1 MSHSIFNNQVIW
13 ITGASSGLGKYMA
26 FEFAKQGAKLALSA
40 RRVDKLEEVLKKIQ
54 ELGAEGIVVPCDVL
68 EEESVENAVKE
79 VIKHFGKID
88 VAIANAGF
96 GVLGKIEE
104 LSAKDWKR
112 QLDINVT
119 GLALTSKYA
128 IPYLKAMKGRLALIG
143 SVAAY
148 VPNPKTGAYG
158 ASKAAVRSIGQTLQL
173 ELKGTGVSCTVIHP
187 GFVDS
192 DITRVDNEG
201 VFHEDYKDPRPKNL
215 MWPTDKAAKVMVN
228 AISKR
233 KKSFVFTG
241 HGKFIAFIGQHFPK
255 LGAWMIGK
263 MGN

>member
-1 MSHSIFNNQVIW
+1 MFQNQVIW

-26 FEFAKQGAKLALSA
+26 LEFAKQGAKLALSA
-40 RRVDKLEEVLKKIQ
+40 RRVDKLEEVLQQVKA
-54 ELGAEGIVVPCDVL
+54 LGAEGFLVPCDVL
-68 EEESVENAVKE
+68 EESEIEKAVQE
-79 VIKHFGKID
+79 VISHFGRLDVAVANAGYGVFGKIED
-88 VAIANAGF
+88 
-96 GVLGKIEE
+96 
-104 LSAKDWKR
+104 LSAKEWRR
-112 QLDINVT
+112 QMDGNVT
-119 GLALTSKYA
+119 GLAMTAKSA
-128 IPYLKAMKGRLALIG
+128 IPHLKASKGRLVLIG

-192 DITRVDNEG
+192 DITRVDNDG
-201 VFHEDYKDPRPKNL
+201 VFHPEVKDPRPKNL
-215 MWPTDKAAKVMVN
+215 MWPTDKAARVMVS
-228 AISKR
+228 AISRR

-241 HGKFIAFIGQHFPK
+241 HGKLIAFIGQHFPRI
-255 LGAWMIGK
+255 GEWIIGK

>member
-1 MSHSIFNNQVIW
+1 MFQNQVIW

-40 RRVDKLEEVLKKIQ
+40 RRVDKLAEVLKKVH
-54 ELGAEGIVVPCDVL
+54 ELGAEGIVIPCDVM
-68 EEESVENAVKE
+68 EESEIEKAIRE
-79 VIKHFGKID
+79 VVQHFGKLD
-88 VAIANAGF
+88 VVIANAGF
-96 GVLGKIEE
+96 GVVGKIEE
-104 LSAKDWKR
+104 LTSKEWRR
-112 QLDINVT
+112 QMDINVT
-119 GLALTSKYA
+119 GLAMTAKYA
-128 IPYLKAMKGRLALIG
+128 IPYLKKSQGRLALIG

-148 VPNPKTGAYG
+148 IPNPKTGAYG

-192 DITRVDNEG
+192 DITRVDNDG
-201 VFHEDYKDPRPKNL
+201 GFHPDAVDPRPKNL
-215 MWPTDKAAKVMVN
+215 MWPTDKAAKVIVK

-241 HGKFIAFIGQHFPK
+241 HGRVIAFIGQHLPK
-255 LGAWMIGK
+255 IGEWLIGK